1 MLASH
6 GTSVSLG
13 DLMVGV
19 RDVCVSRDVEL
30 EQFNGQA
37 GYDAVLPL
45 LQQAEASLREE
56 LRRWTFTLQQARNA
70 YPHLC
75 RVPTRRLWVLA
86 EAFGG
91 NGRHKDAFF
100 DLMRGLSRTIPL
112 TDDLLTGLRLD
123 PDASDRHHATVM
135 AVGARVQEIM
145 AAHPPPPPRS
155 VLGLGAR
162 HFRRAAVAS
171 RGARDDDVADGGEV
185 ERKRVDVAVEGQA
198 DEGEGVHAQPPRVL
212 NGSVQLVATPTKQV
226 RQRAWC
232 CLCARRW
239 LIRI

>member
-1 MLASH
+1 M
-6 GTSVSLG
+6 
-13 DLMVGV
+13 GV

-171 RGARDDDVADGGEV
+171 RGACDDDVADGGEV
-185 ERKRVDVAVEGQA
+185 ERKRADVE
-198 DEGEGVHAQPPRVL
+198 AQRKVREAQEEAARQVCV
-212 NGSVQLVATPTKQV
+212 VQRL
-226 RQRAWC
+226 
-232 CLCARRW
+232 L
-239 LIRI
+239 